1 MTTNVIRGKFAFDG
15 GQRQRPQRNL
25 IVKGGF
31 VVCTQ
36 SFWKVIKGKYQL

>member
-15 GQRQRPQRNL
+15 GQRNL
-25 IVKGGF
+25 IVKGRF